1 LFDLHPQ
8 MPLKLEWRDKRGE
21 MPDESTAPAGQGDP
35 GGSSQ
40 DAPPAFEYE
49 SWFGKLPPHEQEGL
63 DAHTTALRNAL
74 ESERSQRKE
83 FSKQLRDL
91 TAKAEKGSEAEKTL
105 GEMST
110 RLEQAEQR
118 AAFYE
123 EAGRAEIACSNPRA
137 AYLVASAEGLFTK
150 RGDPDWPAI
159 KAAAPELFGRKTT
172 PPGNAGS
179 GNGSPPAQ
187 GGDMNAFIRA
197 ASGRR

>member
-1 LFDLHPQ
+1 
-8 MPLKLEWRDKRGE
+8 MA
-21 MPDESTAPAGQGDP
+21 DETTPPAAEQ
-35 GGSSQ
+35 SAQ
-40 DAPPAFEYE
+40 TETPPAFEFD

-63 DAHTTALRNAL
+63 DTHVSALKNAL

-105 GEMST
+105 GEMSS

-123 EAGRAEIACSNPRA
+123 EAGRPEIGCSNPRA
-137 AYLVASAEGLFTK
+137 AFLVASAEGLFTK

-159 KAAAPELFGRKTT
+159 KAAMPELFGRK
-172 PPGNAGS
+172 PVPNGNAGVGS
-179 GNGSPPAQ
+179 NSPPAAPS
-187 GGDMNAFIRA
+187 MNDYIRA
-197 ASGRR
+197 ATGRQ

>member
-1 LFDLHPQ
+1 MADDNTP
-8 MPLKLEWRDKRGE
+8 
-21 MPDESTAPAGQGDP
+21 
-35 GGSSQ
+35 Q
-40 DAPPAFEYE
+40 DAAQQSQPTEAQPTFEFDA
-49 SWFGKLPPHEQEGL
+49 WFGKLPPHEQEGL
-63 DAHTTALRNAL
+63 DNHTAALRNAL

-105 GEMST
+105 GEMSS

-123 EAGRAEIACSNPRA
+123 EAGKPENGCSNPRA
-137 AYLVASAEGLFTK
+137 AFLVASAEGLFTK

-159 KAAAPELFGRKTT
+159 KSAAPELFGRKTI
-172 PPGNAGS
+172 PNGNAGV

-187 GGDMNAFIRA
+187 ASMNDFIRA

>member
-1 LFDLHPQ
+1 MAGGRFFFSSH
-8 MPLKLEWRDKRGE
+8 KRGE
-21 MPDESTAPAGQGDP
+21 MPDESTAPAGQQGDP
-35 GGSSQ
+35 SGT
-40 DAPPAFEYE
+40 PPEAQQPFNFDE
-49 SWFGKLPPHEQEGL
+49 WVAEQPDHIKSGL
-63 DAHTTALRNAL
+63 TQHTAALKNAL
-74 ESERSQRKE
+74 ESERTQRKE

-137 AYLVASAEGLFTK
+137 AFLVASAEGLFTK

-179 GNGSPPAQ
+179 GSNGPPAV

>member
-1 LFDLHPQ
+1 MADNPT
-8 MPLKLEWRDKRGE
+8 P
-21 MPDESTAPAGQGDP
+21 
-35 GGSSQ
+35 Q
-40 DAPPAFEYE
+40 DAAQQPGQTEQPAAFEYE
-49 SWFGKLPPHEQEGL
+49 SWFSKLPPHEQEGL
-63 DAHTTALRNAL
+63 DNYTASLKNAL
-74 ESERSQRKE
+74 ESERAERKK
-83 FSKQLRDL
+83 FSKELREV
-91 TAKAEKGSEAEKTL
+91 TAKAERGGEMEKTL

-123 EAGRAEIACSNPRA
+123 EAGRAEIACSNPKA
-137 AYLVASAEGLFTK
+137 AFLVASAEGLFTK

-179 GNGSPPAQ
+179 GSNGPPAV

-197 ASGRR
+197 AAGRR

>member
-1 LFDLHPQ
+1 MADQNGPTGHQPN
-8 MPLKLEWRDKRGE
+8 
-21 MPDESTAPAGQGDP
+21 APAGQQGDQAGTQGVP
-35 GGSSQ
+35 AQ
-40 DAPPAFEYE
+40 DQSPFDYDA
-49 SWFGKLPPHEQEGL
+49 WFGEQPDHVRSGL
-63 DAHTTALRNAL
+63 DAHTSALKNAL

-105 GEMST
+105 GEMSA

-123 EAGRAEIACSNPRA
+123 EAGRAEIACSNPKA
-137 AYLVASAEGLFTK
+137 AFLVASAEGLFTK

-159 KAAAPELFGRKTT
+159 KAAAPELFGRKTV
-172 PPGNAGS
+172 PAGNAGS
-179 GNGSPPAQ
+179 GNGSPPAP
-187 GGDMNAFIRA
+187 GGSMNDFIRA